1 MRKMPHFS
9 LIVSLKHKN
18 NMFNHICNK
27 FYTIYMLIE
36 NSKKDIFQWS
46 CLYTI
51 SYLDGIFFLRVLSLL
66 SHKSIFTLF
75 VSWLNYVCHKVCFM
89 FLCIRLSIS
98 VRMNILSIFR
108 LHFVWII
115 FFGFCLGFFV
125 LFCFRFLGFFC
136 VCFFFVFCRVL
147 GVFWHLWNCIEKQK
161 NTSLQWH

>member
-1 MRKMPHFS
+1 M
-9 LIVSLKHKN
+9 V
-18 NMFNHICNK
+18 
-27 FYTIYMLIE
+27 Y
-36 NSKKDIFQWS
+36 
-46 CLYTI
+46 
-51 SYLDGIFFLRVLSLL
+51 FFLRVLSLL

-125 LFCFRFLGFFC
+125 LFCF
-136 VCFFFVFCRVL
+136 CFF
-147 GVFWHLWNCIEKQK
+147 GVFLCLFFFLYFAGFLVFFGTCETALRNRKSHRYNGINMADNWTSIYTCTK
-161 NTSLQWH
+161 NTSLNRLKALFVPYKTVFYVAIWHTCRSK